1 VLVYKRSIIFI
12 DRCLPEILYNISF
25 AGHSHYSNNLLVLQ
39 ASNKKSIM
47 IELMDLR
54 TGNYIHPASAIDQAK
69 ADTEKY
75 MRILSVDLLNRK
87 VNAKEDNNKEIHT
100 FEAAR
105 IFGCSIEN
113 ITRLMGGFSFNEHSM
128 IIKGEGE
135 VLILHENGS
144 MIALPHIHH
153 LHQFQ
158 NLFRSLTGQEFP
170 FNIGN

>member
-1 VLVYKRSIIFI
+1 
-12 DRCLPEILYNISF
+12 
-25 AGHSHYSNNLLVLQ
+25 
-39 ASNKKSIM
+39 M

-54 TGNYIHPASAIDQAK
+54 TGNYIHPASVQDSTKPDAK
-69 ADTEKY
+69 KY
-75 MRILSVDLLNRK
+75 MRILSVDLLNK
-87 VNAKEDNNKEIHT
+87 MVSAKEDNSSEIHT
-100 FEAAR
+100 YTTAD

-113 ITRLMGGFSFNEHSM
+113 IIRLMGGFSFNEHSI

-144 MIALPHIHH
+144 LITLPHIQY

-170 FNIGN
+170 FNISKN

>member
-1 VLVYKRSIIFI
+1 
-12 DRCLPEILYNISF
+12 
-25 AGHSHYSNNLLVLQ
+25 
-39 ASNKKSIM
+39 M

-54 TGNYIHPASAIDQAK
+54 TGNYIHPASIQDQTK
-69 ADTEKY
+69 PDTEKY

-87 VNAKEDNNKEIHT
+87 VSAKEDNNQEIHVY
-100 FEAAR
+100 EAAG
-105 IFGCSIEN
+105 IFGCSIED
-113 ITRLMGGFSFNEHSM
+113 ITKLLGGFSFNEHSM

-144 MIALPHIHH
+144 MIALPHIQY

-170 FNIGN
+170 FNISK

>member
-1 VLVYKRSIIFI
+1 
-12 DRCLPEILYNISF
+12 
-25 AGHSHYSNNLLVLQ
+25 
-39 ASNKKSIM
+39 M

-54 TGNYIHPASAIDQAK
+54 TGNYIHPVSSQDHAK
-69 ADTEKY
+69 PDTEKY

-87 VNAKEDNNKEIHT
+87 VSAKEDNDKEIHVYET
-100 FEAAR
+100 AG
-105 IFGCSIEN
+105 IFGCSIED

-135 VLILHENGS
+135 VLVLHENGS
-144 MIALPHIHH
+144 MIALPHIQY

-170 FNIGN
+170 FNINK

>member
-1 VLVYKRSIIFI
+1 
-12 DRCLPEILYNISF
+12 
-25 AGHSHYSNNLLVLQ
+25 
-39 ASNKKSIM
+39 M

-54 TGNYIHPASAIDQAK
+54 TGNYIHPASTHDHVK
-69 ADTEKY
+69 PDTEKY
-75 MRILSVDLLNRK
+75 MRILSIDLLNRK
-87 VNAKEDNNKEIHT
+87 VSAKEDNSKEIHT
-100 FEAAR
+100 FEAAG
-105 IFGCSIEN
+105 IFGCSIED

-144 MIALPHIHH
+144 MIALPHIHS

-170 FNIGN
+170 FNISK